1 MKMPAAM
8 VELLSLPQGC
18 QVRRLLGLIAAV
30 HGSVRLLGMSAA
42 SLTWGGTLPFGL
54 LLLIGGLGVWATAR
68 WRLRWLGRGWA
79 VLLLA
84 TWLSFASAVM
94 PASAVSGCVSLL
106 YAICLLREAGTS
118 YDG

>member
-1 MKMPAAM
+1 
-8 VELLSLPQGC
+8 
-18 QVRRLLGLIAAV
+18 
-30 HGSVRLLGMSAA
+30 
-42 SLTWGGTLPFGL
+42 
-54 LLLIGGLGVWATAR
+54 
-68 WRLRWLGRGWA
+68 
-79 VLLLA
+79 LLLA